1 MSLPKVAD
9 EETIKANER
18 LREHQKNQ
26 ETKLVS
32 GNDGEK
38 IALNQGF
45 TRKATVFLKGNNN
58 CEFNVD
64 KPCTKVLI
72 G

>member
-26 ETKLVS
+26 ETKLVVRY
-32 GNDGEK
+32 
-38 IALNQGF
+38 F
-45 TRKATVFLKGNNN
+45 
-58 CEFNVD
+58 
-64 KPCTKVLI
+64 
-72 G
+72 